1 MKTSQ
6 TPTFRSLL
14 EQLIRRHD
22 AHEVFTAFASLAA
35 CALAHGTRETE
46 YLEEARRW
54 NRDELEI
61 FSHALAA
68 LVMEMEAQP
77 FTDLLGGHYMEL
89 ALSHKGQQWNGEF
102 HTPQNICEMTAHM
115 LAADS
120 SLPAEG
126 PITLCEP
133 ACGAGAMILAFAK
146 ALSPENRRRLRVTAI
161 DISKTACDMCFINAT
176 LWGIP
181 TEVIHGNT
189 LSMKFFASW
198 RNIHWIFRG
207 RLHLFAGLAAA
218 QNQADASQTEKEDKD
233 ENKTMMPL
241 ATALITAAAEQ
252 QGQPP
257 SPEKTEQIKAALG
270 QQMFD
275 FA

>member
-6 TPTFRSLL
+6 APAFRPLL
-14 EQLIRRHD
+14 EQLIRHHD
-22 AHEVFTAFASLAA
+22 AYTVFTAFASLAA
-35 CALAHGTRETE
+35 CALAHGTREAE
-46 YLEEARRW
+46 YHEEAKRW

-102 HTPQNICEMTAHM
+102 HTPQHICEMMVQM
-115 LAADS
+115 LAGDS
-120 SLPAEG
+120 LLPTEG
-126 PITLCEP
+126 PVTLCEP
-133 ACGAGAMILAFAK
+133 ACGAGAMILAYAK
-146 ALSPENRRRLRVTAI
+146 ALSPENHCRLRVTAI
-161 DISKTACDMCFINAT
+161 DISKTACDMCFINTT

-198 RNIHWIFRG
+198 RNIHWVFQG
-207 RLHLFAGLAAA
+207 RLHLFAGFTAA
-218 QNQADASQTEKEDKD
+218 QNQTDAPQS
-233 ENKTMMPL
+233 ENGNGNETMKPL
-241 ATALITAAAEQ
+241 ATALIASAAEQ

-257 SPEKTEQIKAALG
+257 TPEKAEQIKAALG

>member
-46 YLEEARRW
+46 YLEEAKRW

-89 ALSHKGQQWNGEF
+89 ALSHKGQKWNGEF
-102 HTPQNICEMTAHM
+102 HTPQNICEMIAHM
-115 LAADS
+115 LAGDS
-120 SLPAEG
+120 SLPPEG
-126 PITLCEP
+126 PVTLCEP
-133 ACGAGAMILAFAK
+133 ACGAGAMILAYAK
-146 ALSPENRRRLRVTAI
+146 ALSPENRCRLRVTAI
-161 DISKTACDMCFINAT
+161 DISKTACDMCFINTT

-181 TEVIHGNT
+181 VEIVHGNT
-189 LSMKFFASW
+189 LAMKFFASW
-198 RNIHWIFRG
+198 RNIHWVFRG

-218 QNQADASQTEKEDKD
+218 QNQTDAPQS
-233 ENKTMMPL
+233 ENGNENETMMPL
-241 ATALITAAAEQ
+241 ATALIASTAAQ

-257 SPEKTEQIKAALG
+257 TPEKAEQIKAALG